1 MSSLLYRLARWC
13 AAHAWRVV
21 AAWLVVL
28 GLVGGL
34 AATIGEPLSNR
45 VSIPGTSF
53 ERVLEQLG
61 REIPEAAGGFGSVV
75 LESRDGA
82 FTEEQRQAVEG
93 VLDTWE
99 GVPHVTGVVNPFE
112 AQEQLDAS
120 AEQLRSARATLE
132 DGQAQLDAGR
142 TQLLQAEGRLAGGQ
156 ALLAQ
161 LAAANP
167 DDPAV
172 PALREQVEAGRAK
185 LEAGRTDLAE
195 AEADLAAGRA
205 RYQDGVAVGR
215 ATEGTRLVSEG
226 GRYAIAQVR
235 FDENAQSVPPADRA
249 LIPARGNTALAA
261 AGVVAHYSVEI
272 TQETVL
278 IGPGEVLGLTVAV
291 LVLVV
296 VLGSLVAAGL
306 PLLVALLGV
315 GVGLGG
321 AIAFT
326 SVVELNT
333 TTPALALM
341 LGLAVGIDYALF
353 IVNRHRGAILH
364 GMDLRESIA
373 RSVATAGSAVVFAG
387 ATVVIALGALVLSG
401 IPILAEM
408 GLVAAATVAVTVL
421 VAVTVSPAVLRLM
434 GTRVVSRRAWRSA
447 GFASPGDPATRT
459 VVGGD
464 REEEHGGWY
473 VRLVTRRPWL
483 TVVGIVAVLGA
494 AAIPV
499 ASIELGLPDGGSEAT
514 GSSAH
519 TAYTTIASEFGP
531 GVNGAVVAM
540 ATLPEQAAART
551 DAEVLH
557 DQARI
562 ATALKDVEGVRSV
575 VPFGVSADK
584 GTLAF
589 QVVPT
594 TGPAD
599 PATAETVHAI
609 AFGAE
614 TLDRHSA
621 TDTGLTGQTVAN
633 IEISERL
640 AGALAPY
647 LLVVVG
653 LSLVILMLVFRSL
666 VVPVVATGGFLLTV
680 GAAFGATVAVHQ
692 WGWFGGVLGVTQ
704 PGPLLSFMPIILI
717 GVLFGLAMD
726 YQMFLVSG
734 MHEARAHGEDSRAAV
749 RTGFVRGAKVV
760 TAAAVIMTSV
770 FLGFAFSHLAMVR
783 PIGFGLA
790 VGVLVDAVL
799 VRMTLTPALM
809 HLLGDRAWYLPR
821 WLDRLLP
828 DLDVEGVRLA
838 ERLRSGALGAG
849 ASREAD
855 ETDVGGPAGS
865 GPARDSSPGSSAAQ
879 TASHP
884 EETAPV

>member
-1 MSSLLYRLARWC
+1 MSSFLYRVARWC
-13 AAHAWRVV
+13 AAHAWSVLSL
-21 AAWLVVL
+21 WLVL
-28 GLVGGL
+28 LAAVGTL
-34 AATIGEPLSNR
+34 AATIGQPLSSR

-53 ERVLEQLG
+53 EKVLDRLG
-61 REIPEAAGGFGSVV
+61 TEIPEAAGGFGTVV
-75 LESRDGA
+75 LESEDGE
-82 FTEEQRQAVEG
+82 FTAAQQAAVREVFATWQR
-93 VLDTWE
+93 L
-99 GVPHVTGVVNPFE
+99 PHVTGVTDPFK
-112 AQEQLDAS
+112 AQEQLDAAADRLTS
-120 AEQLRSARATLE
+120 AKAAL
-132 DGQAQLDAGR
+132 DKGQAQLESGRAELAKGERRLAAGEAAIAELNAKNPQDPTIAMIREQVDAGR
-142 TQLLQAEGRLAGGQ
+142 PQLESARAELEKAEAKLG
-156 ALLAQ
+156 
-161 LAAANP
+161 
-167 DDPAV
+167 
-172 PALREQVEAGRAK
+172 AGRAQY
-185 LEAGRTDLAE
+185 L
-195 AEADLAAGRA
+195 
-205 RYQDGVAVGR
+205 DGLVVNR
-215 ATEGTRLVSEG
+215 ATAGTRLVSED
-226 GRYAIAQVR
+226 GRFAVAQVR
-235 FDENAQSVPPADRA
+235 FDENPQSVPPDQRA
-249 LIPARGNTALAA
+249 LIPERGTAALAA
-261 AGVVAHYSVEI
+261 AGVRANYSLEI

-278 IGPGEVLGLTVAV
+278 VGPGEVLGLTVAV

-353 IVNRHRGAILH
+353 IVNRHRGNILR
-364 GMDLRESIA
+364 GMDVRESIP

-387 ATVVIALGALVLSG
+387 ATVVIALGALLLSG

-408 GLVAAATVAVTVL
+408 GVVAAATVAVTVL
-421 VAVTVSPAVLRLM
+421 VAITVSPAVLRLM

-447 GFASPGDPATRT
+447 GFATPGVTATRS
-459 VVGGD
+459 GGEGD

-473 VRLVTRRPWL
+473 VGFVTRRPWL
-483 TVVGIVAVLGA
+483 TVAGVVALLGIM
-494 AAIPV
+494 AIPV
-499 ASIELGLPDGGSEAT
+499 TTIELGLPDGGSEPT
-514 GSSAH
+514 RSTAH
-519 TAYTTIASEFGP
+519 TTYTTIASEFGP
-531 GVNGAVVAM
+531 GTNGAVVAM
-540 ATLPEQAAART
+540 STLPEQSSPRT
-551 DAEVLH
+551 DAEVLEE
-557 DQARI
+557 QGRI
-562 ATALKDVEGVRSV
+562 ATALKDAQGVRSV

-584 GTLAF
+584 DTLAF
-589 QVVPT
+589 QVIPT

-599 PATAETVHAI
+599 PATVDTVHYLQLA
-609 AFGAE
+609 AE
-614 TLDRHSA
+614 TLDRHSG
-621 TDTGLTGQTVAN
+621 TETGITGATVAN

-640 AGALAPY
+640 ASALPPY

-666 VVPVVATGGFLLTV
+666 VVPLIATGGFLLSV

-692 WGWFGGVLGVTQ
+692 WGWLGGLLGVSQ

-734 MHEARAHGEDSRAAV
+734 MHEARAHGEDARAAV
-749 RTGFVRGAKVV
+749 RTGFVHGAKVV

-790 VGVLVDAVL
+790 VGVLLDAVL

-821 WLDRLLP
+821 WLDRVLP

-838 ERLRSGALGAG
+838 ERLRSGELGGGHGRPHDGDDEAG
-849 ASREAD
+849 TGEAASEPRV
-855 ETDVGGPAGS
+855 TVP
-865 GPARDSSPGSSAAQ
+865 
-879 TASHP
+879 
-884 EETAPV
+884 

>member
-1 MSSLLYRLARWC
+1 MSSLLYRLARWS
-13 AAHAWRVV
+13 AAHAWAVL

-28 GLVGGL
+28 TGVGAL
-34 AATIGEPLSNR
+34 AVTVGQPLSSR

-53 ERVLEQLG
+53 EKVLDELG
-61 REIPEAAGGFGSVV
+61 DEIPAAAGGFGSVV
-75 LESRDGA
+75 LESDQGE
-82 FTEEQRQAVEG
+82 FTDAQRRAVREVFAMWEQ
-93 VLDTWE
+93 L
-99 GVPHVTGVVNPFE
+99 PHVTGVVDPFD
-112 AQEQLDAS
+112 AQDQLDAS
-120 AEQLRSARATLE
+120 ADRLAAAGTQVAEGQKQLDEGRARL
-132 DGQAQLDAGR
+132 GQAE
-142 TQLLQAEGRLAGGQ
+142 LQLAGGR
-156 ALLAQ
+156 ALLDQ
-161 LAAANP
+161 LVTANP
-167 DDPAV
+167 DDPTIPQLQA
-172 PALREQVEAGRAK
+172 QVDEGAAK
-185 LEAGRTDLAE
+185 LESGRADLAE
-195 AEADLAAGRA
+195 AEDQLTAGRA
-205 RYQDGVAVGR
+205 QYQDGLAVAR
-215 ATEGTRLVSEG
+215 ATEGTRLVSED
-226 GRYAIAQVR
+226 GRHAVAQVR

-249 LIPARGNTALAA
+249 LIPETGTAALAA
-261 AGVVAHYSVEI
+261 AGVTAHYSLEI

-278 IGPGEVLGLTVAV
+278 VGPGEVLGLSVAV
-291 LVLVV
+291 LVLIV

-321 AIAFT
+321 AIALT
-326 SVVELNT
+326 ALVELNT

-353 IVNRHRGAILH
+353 IVNRHRGNILH
-364 GMDLRESIA
+364 GMDQRESIA

-421 VAVTVSPAVLRLM
+421 VAITVSPAVLRFM
-434 GTRVVSRRAWRSA
+434 GTRVVSRRAWRAA
-447 GFASPGDPATRT
+447 GFTTAGDVSTRQ
-459 VVGGD
+459 VVDGD
-464 REEEHGGWY
+464 RQEEHGAWY

-483 TVVGIVAVLGA
+483 TVVGVVALLGVMA
-494 AAIPV
+494 VPV
-499 ASIELGLPDGGSEAT
+499 TQIQLGLPDGGSEAT
-514 GSSAH
+514 GSTAH

-531 GVNGAVVAM
+531 GTNGAVVAKS
-540 ATLPEQAAART
+540 TLPAQDTPRT

-557 DQARI
+557 EQARI
-562 ATALKDVEGVRSV
+562 ATALRGVDGVRSV
-575 VPFGVSADK
+575 VPFGVSDDK
-584 GTLAF
+584 DTLAF

-599 PATAETVHAI
+599 PATVETVHAVNR
-609 AFGAE
+609 AAE
-614 TLDRHSA
+614 TFDRHNG
-621 TDTGLTGQTVAN
+621 TDTGLTGATVAN

-653 LSLVILMLVFRSL
+653 LSLLILTLVFRSI
-666 VVPVVATGGFLLTV
+666 VVPLVATGGFLLSV

-734 MHEARAHGEDSRAAV
+734 MHEARAHGEDARTAV
-749 RTGFVRGAKVV
+749 RSGFVHGAKVV

-809 HLLGDRAWYLPR
+809 HLLGERAWYLPR

-838 ERLRSGALGAG
+838 QRLESGDFGTGVPPQARTEPDA
-849 ASREAD
+849 
-855 ETDVGGPAGS
+855 VGPAEV
-865 GPARDSSPGSSAAQ
+865 
-879 TASHP
+879 
-884 EETAPV
+884 EERVPTR